1 MSLSQKEE
9 LELEKLLKEEKQD
22 NAREKLIDFSTYTYP
37 EYQVNWHHRTLCD
50 YLDRFVSGEIKRLM
64 VFLPPRNGKS
74 ELVSRRLPAFILGK
88 DPNASII
95 ATSYTADLAS
105 MMNRDTQRIID
116 DEKYLELF
124 PETTLFGSNVRTV
137 AKGSYLRNS
146 DIFEV
151 VGHKGVYKSA
161 GVGGAITGMGC
172 VYGIIDDPILNRAEA
187 ESLTYRKALWDRY
200 TSTFY
205 TRLEKDARV
214 LITLTR
220 WHEDDLAGRLLKL
233 AKECPDADQWVVV
246 NFPAI
251 AEDNRHSDD
260 IRNTG
265 EPLWPDKYP
274 LKELLKMKATMGSYE
289 WNALMQQRPSVAG
302 GNILKREWWKYW
314 QMPGQDLPPVTV
326 KLPDG
331 EFILVYPENL
341 PLHFDEQIQ
350 SWDMAFKDTKI
361 SAYVVGQA
369 WGRKGADKY
378 LLDQIR
384 DKLDFV
390 KTIQAVRT
398 LTSKWPKAMAKLV
411 EDKANGPAVISALK
425 REITGLIEVKPDGS
439 KEARAYAVSPQI
451 EAGNVYL
458 PHPMIYGWVN
468 DFIEEMTNFPNGTY
482 KDQVDTLT
490 QALTRLAPNRKPAK
504 DQLEGINNPRN
515 EAASMGW

>member
-1 MSLSQKEE
+1 MSLSPEEE
-9 LELEKLLKEEKQD
+9 LELQLLLEEEIRD
-22 NAREKLIDFSTYTYP
+22 NARCKMINFTTYTYP
-37 EYQVNWHHRTLCD
+37 KYQVNWHHRILCD
-50 YLDRFVSGEIKRLM
+50 YLDRFVSGDIKRLM
-64 VFLPPRNGKS
+64 VFMPPRNGKS
-74 ELVSRRLPAFILGK
+74 ELVSRRLPAYILGK

-116 DEKYLELF
+116 DDKYLELF
-124 PETTLFGSNVRTV
+124 PNTTLFGSNVRTV

-172 VYGIIDDPILNRAEA
+172 KFGIIDDPIKNRAEA
-187 ESLTYRKALWDRY
+187 ESPTYRKGLWDWY
-200 TSTFY
+200 ASTFY

-220 WHEDDLAGRLLKL
+220 WHDDDLAGRLLKL
-233 AKECPDADQWVVV
+233 AQERPDADQWVVV

-251 AEDNRHSDD
+251 AEDNRHPDD
-260 IRNTG
+260 HRQTG

-274 LKELLKMKATMGSYE
+274 LKKLLKMKATMGSYE

-331 EFILVYPENL
+331 ELILVYPENL
-341 PLHFDEQIQ
+341 PPHFDEQIQ

-361 SAYVVGQA
+361 SAYVIGQA

-398 LTSKWPKAMAKLV
+398 LTAKWPKATAKMV

-425 REITGLIEVKPDGS
+425 REITGLIEVQPDGS
-439 KEARAYAVSPQI
+439 KEARAFAVSPQI

-468 DFIEEMTNFPNGTY
+468 DLIEEMTNFPNGTY

-490 QALTRLAPNRKPAK
+490 QALSRMAGNRISAK
-504 DQLEGINNPRN
+504 DLLDGVNNPRN
-515 EAASMGW
+515 ESASMGW